1 MDRSM
6 SDVGLIYGVGRREAR
21 VIAVDDDDES
31 CREACWREGGVRPS
45 RGRHPEMDH
54 GFRGSIPGPYLYLP
68 CQRFAHAL
76 ARGPR
81 MTRGRRVSLRLG
93 RTTLSFTA

>member
-1 MDRSM
+1 M

-21 VIAVDDDDES
+21 VIAVVDDDES
-31 CREACWREGGVRPS
+31 FREACWREGGVRSS
-45 RGRHPEMDH
+45 RGRHPEVDH

-76 ARGPR
+76 ARGR
-81 MTRGRRVSLRLG
+81 
-93 RTTLSFTA
+93 A